1 MHAKAERSF
10 LPSILAREAMQQI
23 LSTGN
28 VEFCG
33 GETAQML
40 HYLDLLRPSET
51 AVVPAET
58 IPAVTRPRLWRCLS
72 CIFRA

>member
-1 MHAKAERSF
+1 MHAKVEEPF
-10 LPSILAREAMQQI
+10 LPSILAREAVHRI

-40 HYLDLLRPSET
+40 HYLDLLTPSET
-51 AVVPAET
+51 AMIPAE
-58 IPAVTRPRLWRCLS
+58 TRPRLWQRLS
-72 CIFRA
+72 GIFRA

>member
-1 MHAKAERSF
+1 MHAKVEEPF
-10 LPSILAREAMQQI
+10 LPSALAREAVHRI

-40 HYLDLLRPSET
+40 HYLDLLTPSET
-51 AVVPAET
+51 AMIPAKT
-58 IPAVTRPRLWRCLS
+58 IPAETRPRLWQRLS
-72 CIFRA
+72 GIFRA

>member
-1 MHAKAERSF
+1 MHAKVEEPF
-10 LPSILAREAMQQI
+10 LPSVLAREAVHRI

-40 HYLDLLRPSET
+40 HYLDLLTPSET
-51 AVVPAET
+51 AMIPAET
-58 IPAVTRPRLWRCLS
+58 RSRLWQRLS
-72 CIFRA
+72 GIFRA

>member
-1 MHAKAERSF
+1 MHAKVEESV

-58 IPAVTRPRLWRCLS
+58 FPAETRPRLWQRLS
-72 CIFRA
+72 GIFRA

>member
-1 MHAKAERSF
+1 MHAKVEGPF
-10 LPSILAREAMQQI
+10 FPSVLAREAVHRI

-40 HYLDLLRPSET
+40 HYLDLLTTSET
-51 AVVPAET
+51 AMTPAET
-58 IPAVTRPRLWRCLS
+58 IPAETRPRLWQRLCG
-72 CIFRA
+72 IFRA

>member
-1 MHAKAERSF
+1 MHAKVEGSF
-10 LPSILAREAMQQI
+10 LPSVLAREAVHRI

-40 HYLDLLRPSET
+40 HYLDRLMPSEEGMIS
-51 AVVPAET
+51 AET
-58 IPAVTRPRLWRCLS
+58 IPAETRPRLWQRLS
-72 CIFRA
+72 RIFRA

>member
-1 MHAKAERSF
+1 MHAKVEEPF
-10 LPSILAREAMQQI
+10 LPSVLAREAMQQI

-33 GETAQML
+33 GETTQML

-51 AVVPAET
+51 AVVPVGT
-58 IPAVTRPRLWRCLS
+58 IPAVTRPRLWQRLS
-72 CIFRA
+72 GIFRA

>member
-1 MHAKAERSF
+1 MHAKVEGPF
-10 LPSILAREAMQQI
+10 LAPVLAREAVHRI

-40 HYLDLLRPSET
+40 HYLDRLMPSE
-51 AVVPAET
+51 AAMIPAET
-58 IPAVTRPRLWRCLS
+58 IPAETRPRLWQRLS
-72 CIFRA
+72 RIFRA